1 MPKHVF
7 TTLDALR
14 GAAALLVVI
23 YHAGTSRIPGGYLAV
38 DMFFALSG
46 FVLAYNYSG
55 AISGLRDVVPF
66 MRKRFVRL
74 YPLYAVALAV
84 GFVVYLWTSLAAGTF
99 WPTKAVATLAAN
111 GLFLPA
117 PPQLSVTWHLFPF
130 NPPAWSLLFEM
141 LVNLAF
147 VLALPFLGRRMLWA
161 IIAIGAVMLVASALA
176 LGELDGGVRNTTWWA
191 GAARVTFSFF
201 LGVALY
207 RFWTAGRLTLTLNP
221 WVAALALVG
230 LLMVPAPDGWRVARD
245 LTLVLVVLPMLI
257 AASTGDAKSSF
268 LSYLGRISYAL
279 YVIHTPILY
288 ALNHLSDALV
298 GAPVKELG
306 WFGPALLLAASVP
319 AAALLDQMD
328 APLRRL
334 LDRILPFGRSPSDRN
349 LAQREVPEPIG
360 QHIS

>member
-1 MPKHVF
+1 MPRHVF

-55 AISGLRDVVPF
+55 TISGLRDVVPF

-74 YPLYAVALAV
+74 YPLYAVALGV
-84 GFVVYLWTSLAAGTF
+84 GFAVYLWTSSASGTF
-99 WPTKAVATLAAN
+99 WPTKALATLAAN

-117 PPQLSVTWHLFPF
+117 PAQLSVTWHLFPF

-147 VLALPFLGRRMLWA
+147 VLVLPVLGWRMLWS
-161 IIAIGAVMLVASALA
+161 IIAIGAVMLVASTLV
-176 LGELDGGVRNTTWWA
+176 LEQLNGGVRNTTWWA

-201 LGVALY
+201 VGVALY
-207 RFWTAGRLTLTLNP
+207 RFWRAGCLTLQLNA
-221 WVAALALVG
+221 WVAAIALVG
-230 LLMVPAPDGWRVARD
+230 LLMIPASDGWRIVRD
-245 LTLVLVVLPMLI
+245 LSLVLVVLPMLI
-257 AASTGDAKSSF
+257 AASTGNAKSGF
-268 LSYLGRISYAL
+268 LSYLGRISFAL

-288 ALNHLSDALV
+288 ALNHVTDAAV
-298 GAPVKELG
+298 GVPVRELG
-306 WFGPALLLAASVP
+306 WFGPALLVAASVP
-319 AAALLDQMD
+319 AAALLDLAD

-334 LDRILPFGRSPSDRN
+334 LDRLLPVGRSASDQN
-349 LAQREVPEPIG
+349 LPKREVPQP
-360 QHIS
+360 